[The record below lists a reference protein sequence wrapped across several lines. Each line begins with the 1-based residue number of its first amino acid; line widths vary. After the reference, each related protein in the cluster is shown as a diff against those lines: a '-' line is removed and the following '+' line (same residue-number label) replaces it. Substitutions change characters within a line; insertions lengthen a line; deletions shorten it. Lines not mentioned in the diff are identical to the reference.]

1 MERKHTVVKY
11 VRNKKGNLVGV
22 LVAVKSEDGFR
33 VGYSLCRIALDRFK
47 KETGL
52 KIAFGRADVWAL
64 IPQEIPKDIARFL
77 PSFLERCK
85 KYYKTTNVPA
95 FENSVPF

>member
-11 VRNKKGNLVGV
+11 VRNKKGNPIGV
-22 LVAVKSEDGFR
+22 LVAVKGDRGFR
-33 VGYSLCRIALDRFK
+33 IGYSLCRIGLDKFK

-52 KIAFGRADVWAL
+52 KIAFGRADVWGL
-64 IPQEIPKDIARFL
+64 VPQEIPRDIAKNL

-95 FENSVPF
+95 FQDSFPF